1 MIIGIDGG
9 HTFVCVDQ
17 LRASAF
23 MILTYTL
30 STTAE
35 VLKLLKQ

>member
-23 MILTYTL
+23 MYIN
-30 STTAE
+30 
-35 VLKLLKQ
+35 VHLK